1 MSNQPDTGFWNKR
14 DIALGA
20 SIGMLILFG
29 SLIILLITQSTTD
42 VKISGTLDANTIW
55 VAFLAIVLSAMQ
67 YLGFKAAQNSK

>member
-1 MSNQPDTGFWNKR
+1 MSSPTEVGFWNKR

-29 SLIILLITQSTTD
+29 ALIILLITQSSTD

-67 YLGFKAAQNSK
+67 YLGFKAAKDSK